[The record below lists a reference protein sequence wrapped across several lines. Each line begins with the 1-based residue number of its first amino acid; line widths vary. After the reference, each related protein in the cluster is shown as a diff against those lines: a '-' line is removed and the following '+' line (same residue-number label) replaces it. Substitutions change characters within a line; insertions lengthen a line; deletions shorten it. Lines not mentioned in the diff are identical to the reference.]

1 MMSDLNSILMIR
13 LVSSKHTIRRK
24 KEEMESKGRT
34 ESGVFSYVYIPFS
47 FIHAILQSLF
57 VKFLGVRSPPSNFPK
72 ISEEE
77 EVTEVV
83 EVRSR
88 KSQLEYSSGKP
99 GARFAKDLDAI
110 LEKRVI
116 VKNNCNK
123 ERPLTIPSFK
133 LLAVL
138 ATTGSAPLVL
148 TQTPLAATDAF
159 EPCLGAMTRFKF
171 GNKSSV
177 NALIRSTN
185 LPLSNLF
192 VAEAL
197 GFLSI
202 TSGAMKKGA
211 KRRGASKAGRED
223 AVAERQNDEVVAE
236 SLEESQQP
244 KEEAEAKEEE
254 NQENGE
260 EDKEVDEVKDEEV
273 EGEDKKKKKP
283 VRGGGKRKRA
293 TKKGIEVKARV
304 SKPQEEPEYFEDERK
319 LLEALEEEGGLLYR
333 KKVFLFGC
341 TEPQLVPFKGANKI
355 LHVPAVVAVESPFPP
370 SDKIGITSV
379 QREVEEIIPMKT
391 MEMDWL
397 PYIPVDKS
405 RQVDSMDFQ
414 IFVLGCTRRSRAAL
428 RHMKEDLVKKY
439 EYCLPYFYQPF
450 TEDELE
456 QNTEVQI
463 MFPSEPPV
471 VCEFDWE
478 LDELEEFVDKLIEDE
493 ALASEQK
500 DEFKASGA
508 EYVKEQVRAA
518 KKANREAREARRKAI
533 EDMSEETR
541 QAFQSMK
548 FYKFYPL
555 PSPETPDVS
564 GVKSRFI
571 NRYYGKAH
579 EVL

>member
-1 MMSDLNSILMIR
+1 
-13 LVSSKHTIRRK
+13 
-24 KEEMESKGRT
+24 MESKGRT

-57 VKFLGVRSPPSNFPK
+57 VKFLGVRSPP
-72 ISEEE
+72 
-77 EVTEVV
+77 T
-83 EVRSR
+83 
-88 KSQLEYSSGKP
+88 
-99 GARFAKDLDAI
+99 RFAKDLDAI

-391 MEMDWL
+391 MKMDCFLPHCQYQLEYADQEPVIVPVIATTNLTSLFFFWL
-397 PYIPVDKS
+397 CRFLS
-405 RQVDSMDFQ
+405 
-414 IFVLGCTRRSRAAL
+414 
-428 RHMKEDLVKKY
+428 
-439 EYCLPYFYQPF
+439 
-450 TEDELE
+450 
-456 QNTEVQI
+456 
-463 MFPSEPPV
+463 
-471 VCEFDWE
+471 
-478 LDELEEFVDKLIEDE
+478 
-493 ALASEQK
+493 
-500 DEFKASGA
+500 
-508 EYVKEQVRAA
+508 
-518 KKANREAREARRKAI
+518 AI
-533 EDMSEETR
+533 
-541 QAFQSMK
+541 
-548 FYKFYPL
+548 
-555 PSPETPDVS
+555 
-564 GVKSRFI
+564 
-571 NRYYGKAH
+571 YGR
-579 EVL
+579 

>member
-1 MMSDLNSILMIR
+1 
-13 LVSSKHTIRRK
+13 
-24 KEEMESKGRT
+24 
-34 ESGVFSYVYIPFS
+34 
-47 FIHAILQSLF
+47 
-57 VKFLGVRSPPSNFPK
+57 
-72 ISEEE
+72 
-77 EVTEVV
+77 
-83 EVRSR
+83 
-88 KSQLEYSSGKP
+88 
-99 GARFAKDLDAI
+99 
-110 LEKRVI
+110 
-116 VKNNCNK
+116 
-123 ERPLTIPSFK
+123 
-133 LLAVL
+133 
-138 ATTGSAPLVL
+138 
-148 TQTPLAATDAF
+148 
-159 EPCLGAMTRFKF
+159 
-171 GNKSSV
+171 
-177 NALIRSTN
+177 
-185 LPLSNLF
+185 
-192 VAEAL
+192 
-197 GFLSI
+197 
-202 TSGAMKKGA
+202 MKKGA

-304 SKPQEEPEYFEDERK
+304 SKPQEEPEYFEDE
-319 LLEALEEEGGLLYR
+319 
-333 KKVFLFGC
+333 
-341 TEPQLVPFKGANKI
+341 PQLVPFKGANKI

-405 RQVDSMDFQ
+405 
-414 IFVLGCTRRSRAAL
+414 
-428 RHMKEDLVKKY
+428 
-439 EYCLPYFYQPF
+439 
-450 TEDELE
+450 
-456 QNTEVQI
+456 
-463 MFPSEPPV
+463 V

-500 DEFKASGA
+500 DELKASGA

-548 FYKFYPL
+548 FYKFYPV

-564 GVKSRFI
+564 GVKE
-571 NRYYGKAH
+571 KAKEEPKKQH
-579 EVL
+579 PAMVIIHHANK

>member
-1 MMSDLNSILMIR
+1 
-13 LVSSKHTIRRK
+13 
-24 KEEMESKGRT
+24 
-34 ESGVFSYVYIPFS
+34 
-47 FIHAILQSLF
+47 
-57 VKFLGVRSPPSNFPK
+57 
-72 ISEEE
+72 
-77 EVTEVV
+77 
-83 EVRSR
+83 
-88 KSQLEYSSGKP
+88 
-99 GARFAKDLDAI
+99 
-110 LEKRVI
+110 
-116 VKNNCNK
+116 
-123 ERPLTIPSFK
+123 
-133 LLAVL
+133 
-138 ATTGSAPLVL
+138 
-148 TQTPLAATDAF
+148 
-159 EPCLGAMTRFKF
+159 
-171 GNKSSV
+171 
-177 NALIRSTN
+177 
-185 LPLSNLF
+185 
-192 VAEAL
+192 
-197 GFLSI
+197 
-202 TSGAMKKGA
+202 MKKGA

-223 AVAERQNDEVVAE
+223 AVAERQNGEVVAE

-293 TKKGIEVKARV
+293 TKKGIEVKAR
-304 SKPQEEPEYFEDERK
+304 
-319 LLEALEEEGGLLYR
+319 EALEEEGGLLYR

-341 TEPQLVPFKGANKI
+341 TERCRI
-355 LHVPAVVAVESPFPP
+355 LCMGS
-370 SDKIGITSV
+370 
-379 QREVEEIIPMKT
+379 
-391 MEMDWL
+391 L
-397 PYIPVDKS
+397 L
-405 RQVDSMDFQ
+405 Q
-414 IFVLGCTRRSRAAL
+414 IFILIQSIEFSFISSRSTSIAF
-428 RHMKEDLVKKY
+428 LVSFLPHCQY
-439 EYCLPYFYQPF
+439 QLEYADQEPVIVPVIATTNLTSLFFFFGFVDFYQPF

-500 DEFKASGA
+500 DEFK

-533 EDMSEETR
+533 EDMSEEAK